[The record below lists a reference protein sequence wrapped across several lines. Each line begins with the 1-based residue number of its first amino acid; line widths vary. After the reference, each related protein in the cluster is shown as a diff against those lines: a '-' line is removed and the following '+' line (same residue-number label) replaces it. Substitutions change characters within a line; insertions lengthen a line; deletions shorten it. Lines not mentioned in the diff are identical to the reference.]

1 MKTFIRERI
10 LFLFSVVIFLAGNI
24 LGNTILRSGV
34 EMYITGIFSGFM
46 LVYAGENGI
55 YPFAENRKLR
65 SRIAFL
71 FWIFFPI
78 ASLIMGGGYMMA
90 SYFENKWLMILSFSY
105 ILFGKKIAEIL
116 VPNFRVFW
124 RNKSNERNGES

>member
-1 MKTFIRERI
+1 VKTFVRERI
-10 LFLFSVVIFLAGNI
+10 LFLFSVLIFFAGNI

-34 EMYITGIFSGFM
+34 EMYIAGIFSSFM
-46 LVYAGENGI
+46 LLYAGKNGI

-78 ASLIMGGGYMMA
+78 ASLIMGGG
-90 SYFENKWLMILSFSY
+90 I
-105 ILFGKKIAEIL
+105 
-116 VPNFRVFW
+116 
-124 RNKSNERNGES
+124 